1 MNKLL
6 KKAYHVITLDLLFPL
21 QYARYKRRPLQE
33 QKIVFIEAN
42 LPELSNSLRYLYDRI
57 GEEGGYARKVHC
69 LREAFAGK
77 GTYIR
82 NALACLKDMATARYI
97 FLCEG
102 SRLVGC
108 IRPREETVI
117 VQVWHGC
124 GAFKRFGFSTSELL
138 FGGDR
143 KENLRYSYYKNYNLV
158 TVSSPE
164 VVWAYREAMNL
175 PPDSQIIQPLGNS
188 RTDVFFQK
196 TFLQEARARVLKAVP
211 QAEGKK
217 VILYAPTFRG
227 SVGKAKAPDQL
238 DLRAMKEALGKDY
251 VLLIKQHPVI
261 KKRPQLPQEVK
272 DFAFDVSDTCTI
284 EDLICISDLCV
295 SDYSSLIY
303 EYSLMGRPMIF
314 FAYDLEDYGDWRGFY
329 YDYEELTPGPVVRTT
344 KELLSVIEEDRFDL
358 ERIRA
363 FREKFMSAC
372 DGHATERLLTYIG
385 ILDGQGNQNM
395 QKNKEV

>member
-1 MNKLL
+1 M
-6 KKAYHVITLDLLFPL
+6 
-21 QYARYKRRPLQE
+21 
-33 QKIVFIEAN
+33 FIEAN

-57 GEEGGYARKVHC
+57 GEEGGYVRKVHC

-175 PPDSQIIQPLGNS
+175 PPGSQIIQPLGNS